1 MIYSPHTQWGIAI
14 MTNPDLRAY
23 ESLLARLVSECSK
36 EELADCA
43 LLLAMNLAN
52 YKAKF
57 GNLAIENFK
66 ELLTTDTIDEDTAKI
81 LMQGSEEMI
90 EILTLISG
98 KSDNDLDDDDFESL
112 H

>member
-1 MIYSPHTQWGIAI
+1 
-14 MTNPDLRAY
+14 MTNPDLRSY
-23 ESLLARLVSECSK
+23 ENLLAKLVSECSK

-52 YKAKF
+52 YKSKF
-57 GNLAIENFK
+57 GDIPSENFK
-66 ELLTTDTIDEDTAKI
+66 DLLTTDTIDEDTAEI

-90 EILTLISG
+90 KTLALIAG
-98 KSDNDLDDDDFESL
+98 KFDADLNDEDDEFESL

>member
-1 MIYSPHTQWGIAI
+1 
-14 MTNPDLRAY
+14 MTNPDLRTY
-23 ESLLARLVSECSK
+23 ENMLARLVSESSK

-52 YKAKF
+52 YKSKY
-57 GNLAIENFK
+57 GDLPSDNFRD
-66 ELLTTDTIDEDTAKI
+66 LLTTDMIDENTARV

-90 EILTLISG
+90 KTLAMITG
-98 KSDNDLDDDDFESL
+98 EGDAGLDDGEDDETESL

>member
-1 MIYSPHTQWGIAI
+1 
-14 MTNPDLRAY
+14 MTNPDLRSY
-23 ESLLARLVSECSK
+23 ENLLAKLVSECSK

-52 YKAKF
+52 YKAKY
-57 GNLAIENFK
+57 GTMPVENFK

-90 EILTLISG
+90 KTLALIAG
-98 KSDNDLDDDDFESL
+98 KFDADLSDDDDDMESL

>member
-1 MIYSPHTQWGIAI
+1 MECIT
-14 MTNPDLRAY
+14 MTNQDLRSY
-23 ESLLARLVSECSK
+23 ENILAKLISECTK

-52 YKAKF
+52 YKSRF
-57 GNLAIENFK
+57 GDVPSENFR

-90 EILTLISG
+90 NTLELIAG
-98 KSDNDLDDDDFESL
+98 DIDADQDDADDDEYESL

>member
-1 MIYSPHTQWGIAI
+1 
-14 MTNPDLRAY
+14 MTNPDLRSY
-23 ESLLARLVSECSK
+23 ENLLAKLVSDCSK

-57 GNLAIENFK
+57 GDIPSENFK
-66 ELLTTDTIDEDTAKI
+66 ELLTTDTIDEDTAEI

-90 EILTLISG
+90 KTLAMIAG
-98 KSDNDLDDDDFESL
+98 KFDDNMDEDDDDIESL

>member
-1 MIYSPHTQWGIAI
+1 
-14 MTNPDLRAY
+14 MTNPDLRSY
-23 ESLLARLVSECSK
+23 ENLLAKLVAECSK

-52 YKAKF
+52 YKSKF
-57 GNLAIENFK
+57 GNTPVENFK

-90 EILTLISG
+90 NTLALIAG
-98 KSDNDLDDDDFESL
+98 KFDADMNDDDDEIESL

>member
-1 MIYSPHTQWGIAI
+1 
-14 MTNPDLRAY
+14 MTHPDLRSY
-23 ESLLARLVSECSK
+23 ENLLTKLVTECSK

-52 YKAKF
+52 YKSKF
-57 GNLAIENFK
+57 GDIPSENFK
-66 ELLTTDTIDEDTAKI
+66 DLLTTDTIDEDTAEI

-90 EILTLISG
+90 KTLALIAG
-98 KSDNDLDDDDFESL
+98 KFDVDLDEDDESESL